1 MPRVTKQQI
10 AKAKEWDLLSYL
22 MVHEPEELKKSGP
35 EEYRTKTHDSLVINN
50 GKWHWFSRN
59 IGGRSALD
67 YLIKVRGEDFI
78 TAVDH
83 LCQGTP
89 SPSLFQPVEKKENRE
104 EVKKPFLL
112 PEAAS
117 SVSRVRSYLKSRGIH
132 EEVIGSCIRV
142 GTLYESKKHHNC
154 VFVGKDENNKARF
167 ASLRGTASH
176 FKLDISGSDKRY
188 GFHIPAE
195 SKDCSLLEVFES
207 PIDAMSGASI
217 KLFLGEN
224 YKDRHYLSL
233 SGTAPLALLH
243 FLKKNPQV
251 QSVVLCLDNDEAGI
265 MGMEKIRK
273 CIQEDPSLSRQV
285 LTLIHKPCPKECGKD
300 YNLYLQKLLSKG
312 KNEIQKTMERSME
325 R

>member
-1 MPRVTKQQI
+1 
-10 AKAKEWDLLSYL
+10 
-22 MVHEPEELKKSGP
+22 
-35 EEYRTKTHDSLVINN
+35 
-50 GKWHWFSRN
+50 
-59 IGGRSALD
+59 
-67 YLIKVRGEDFI
+67 
-78 TAVDH
+78 
-83 LCQGTP
+83 
-89 SPSLFQPVEKKENRE
+89 
-104 EVKKPFLL
+104 
-112 PEAAS
+112 
-117 SVSRVRSYLKSRGIH
+117 
-132 EEVIGSCIRV
+132 
-142 GTLYESKKHHNC
+142 
-154 VFVGKDENNKARF
+154 
-167 ASLRGTASH
+167 
-176 FKLDISGSDKRY
+176 
-188 GFHIPAE
+188 
-195 SKDCSLLEVFES
+195 
-207 PIDAMSGASI
+207 MSGASI

-251 QSVVLCLDNDEAGI
+251 RSVVLCLDNDEAGI